1 MKQLII
7 CLFVFCSYAVK
18 AQSKWN
24 TNTLDTVV
32 IVQKISK
39 QFKLPDNPVGE
50 RKGQP
55 DKMEQQLRYID
66 STLKRIKYEP
76 SR

>member
-1 MKQLII
+1 MKHLFI
-7 CLFVFCSYAVK
+7 CLLVLCAYGVN

-32 IVQKISK
+32 FVTRVPVR
-39 QFKLPDNPVGE
+39 QFKLPEIPTGE

-55 DKMEQQLRYID
+55 VKLERELRYID
-66 STLKRIKYEP
+66 SSLNRIK
-76 SR
+76 R

>member
-7 CLFVFCSYAVK
+7 CLLVFCSYAVK

-32 IVQKISK
+32 FVTKIAPK
-39 QFKLPDNPVGE
+39 QFKLPELPRGE

-55 DKMEQQLRYID
+55 VRIEREMRYID
-66 STLKRIKYEP
+66 SSLNRIK
-76 SR
+76 R

>member
-7 CLFVFCSYAVK
+7 CLLVFCVYNVK

-24 TNTLDTVV
+24 INTLDTVV
-32 IVQKISK
+32 FVTRIAPK
-39 QFKLPDNPVGE
+39 QFKLPEIPVGE

-55 DKMEQQLRYID
+55 TRIKRNVMYID
-66 STLKRIKYEP
+66 SSLKKRIL
-76 SR
+76 

>member
-1 MKQLII
+1 MVL
-7 CLFVFCSYAVK
+7 CAYGVK

-32 IVQKISK
+32 FVTRIPAK
-39 QFKLPDNPVGE
+39 QIKLPVIPMGE

-55 DKMEQQLRYID
+55 AKLERELRYVD
-66 STLKRIKYEP
+66 SSLKRIK
-76 SR
+76 R

>member
-7 CLFVFCSYAVK
+7 CLLIFCTYGVK

-24 TNTLDTVV
+24 INTLDTLVFV
-32 IVQKISK
+32 TRIAPK
-39 QFKLPDNPVGE
+39 QVKLPEIPTGE

-55 DKMEQQLRYID
+55 VRIERELRYID
-66 STLKRIKYEP
+66 SSLKRIK
-76 SR
+76 